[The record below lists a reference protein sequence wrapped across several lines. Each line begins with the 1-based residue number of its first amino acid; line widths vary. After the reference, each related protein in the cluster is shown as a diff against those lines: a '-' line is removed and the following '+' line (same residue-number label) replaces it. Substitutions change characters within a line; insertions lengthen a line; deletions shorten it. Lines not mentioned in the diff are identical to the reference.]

1 MADSTLAGLTAA
13 TAGTGGLYYGTQ
25 AGADRKFTMTAAG
38 AVLAEAANAAAQVT
52 ALGVLPLSGG
62 TLTGPLTITGGTV
75 TDSTPLLAMTQT
87 WNDVNDAFKLNTRSI
102 TNTASKAY
110 SATWADA
117 STVDEITV
125 GGAVKYAV
133 IPVGSE
139 GFPMIR
145 LGGTDVSQ
153 TLIKGGGGQ
162 VIFRLSDAI
171 DLVSLGF
178 HSTQFGVTVAGS
190 FAGGVYKGVIG
201 FNQTTNVLG
210 GGNGAATAFFASYAA
225 AEIQMGLNSAT
236 PIDQLFKGPNG
247 SGTNIAGG
255 DIRIA
260 PGQSTGNATPA
271 TVVLQGT
278 AAGLSGTTAQTL
290 VDVLTVVRE
299 GVIRIT
305 NIPTSSAGL
314 SAGDIYSNAGIL
326 TIV

>member
-1 MADSTLAGLTAA
+1 
-13 TAGTGGLYYGTQ
+13 
-25 AGADRKFTMTAAG
+25 
-38 AVLAEAANAAAQVT
+38 
-52 ALGVLPLSGG
+52 
-62 TLTGPLTITGGTV
+62 V
-75 TDSTPLLAMTQT
+75 TDSTPLLALTQT
-87 WNDVNDAFKLNTRSI
+87 WNDVNDSFKLNTRAI

-145 LGGTDVSQ
+145 LGGTDGSQ

-178 HSTQFGVTVAGS
+178 HSSQFGVTVAGS
-190 FAGGVYKGVIG
+190 FAGGAYKGVIG
-201 FNQTTNVLG
+201 FNQSTNVMG

-278 AAGLSGTTAQTL
+278 AAGSSGATAQTL
-290 VDVLTVVRE
+290 VDVLTINSATLVSIASGAALQLGNAAAAGAVVPTHTLTLRDST
-299 GVIRIT
+299 GTTYRIPCL
-305 NIPTSSAGL
+305 I
-314 SAGDIYSNAGIL
+314 
-326 TIV
+326 